1 MLRDPQNMS
10 RTRIAILAS
19 TNATSSEGVLEAV
32 KNGELTDVEIKFFLC
47 NKPDCGAMK
56 RAEENGIKAIFVD
69 PEGTSREEYDQECMK
84 HLTEENID
92 LVLLIGYMRILS
104 KEFVDKWGNK
114 CMNVHPS
121 LLPAFGGGM
130 DRDVHQEVLDSG
142 VKITGCTIHFITEE
156 ADAGPIVLQAA
167 VPITEDE
174 TVESLKDKVQTEEK
188 KLFVTV
194 VKLFSAGKIKIEGR
208 KVRVG

>member
-1 MLRDPQNMS
+1 
-10 RTRIAILAS
+10 
-19 TNATSSEGVLEAV
+19 
-32 KNGELTDVEIKFFLC
+32 
-47 NKPDCGAMK
+47 
-56 RAEENGIKAIFVD
+56 
-69 PEGTSREEYDQECMK
+69 
-84 HLTEENID
+84 
-92 LVLLIGYMRILS
+92 
-104 KEFVDKWGNK
+104 
-114 CMNVHPS
+114 MNVHPS